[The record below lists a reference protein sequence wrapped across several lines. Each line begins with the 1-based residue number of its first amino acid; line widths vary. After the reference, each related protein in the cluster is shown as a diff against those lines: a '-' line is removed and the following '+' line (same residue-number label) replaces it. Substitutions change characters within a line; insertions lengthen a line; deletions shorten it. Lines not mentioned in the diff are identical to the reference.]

1 MNLKTITQQLQARFE
16 NPQQVALWILEKITG
31 KNSGQLLLQKLDLT
45 EIQEQELTKALDLLV
60 NQQYPLQY
68 YLGTVPFGPLELLI
82 EPPILIPRPETE
94 AWVADL
100 IDQLE
105 SFKNTN
111 LTILDLCSGSGCIGL
126 WIAYQFPHFTVHG
139 VDINP
144 QAIKL
149 AHKNKELLNLQNII
163 FFQSDLFTGLPNQQK
178 YDLIIANPP
187 YITHTEYQ
195 ALEPHVKKWE
205 SKIALT
211 ADNNGLYC
219 YEQIIKQAPHY
230 LKQQKKNNLP
240 NLIFEIGHQQGYA
253 VTQLLTLNGY
263 KNYEIKKDCAH
274 KDRVVTA
281 YYLF

>member
-1 MNLKTITQQLQARFE
+1 MNLKLITQQLQARFE
-16 NPQQVALWILEKITG
+16 NSQQVALWILEKITG

-105 SFKNTN
+105 PFKNTN

-163 FFQSDLFTGLPNQQK
+163 FFQSDLFTGLPSQQK

-219 YEQIIKQAPHY
+219 YEQIIKQAPRY
-230 LKQQKKNNLP
+230 LNQQKKNNLP
-240 NLIFEIGHQQGYA
+240 NLIFEIGYQQGYA
-253 VTQLLTLNGY
+253 VMQLLTLNGY

-281 YYLF
+281 DYLF